1 MRKRSLSRRLR
12 RWWVVSSLSVLLGGA
27 GTAQAQ
33 VEDIVLDYATYN
45 PVGLIL
51 KEQGFLEEELAE
63 DGINVRWVQS
73 LGSNKA
79 LEFLNAGSLDF
90 GSTYAAASLVG
101 FANGNPIRVVY
112 TYTRPD
118 GVALVRGANSEIE
131 SVEELAG
138 KRVAVTRG
146 TDPHIFLIRAL
157 AKHGLTEQD
166 INSVLLQHPDGRT
179 ALARGD
185 VDAWAALDPLTAAAE
200 LENGAVPFYKDP
212 ELSTWG
218 FLNVRE
224 EFAQEHPE
232 LVTRVLAAYERAREY
247 ALENPQEVV
256 DVLVSVARLPKEIIE
271 RQLTREDFT
280 NSEVGDAQR
289 QFVLEAGQ
297 ALQGIGAI
305 EASVDI
311 DETVDALLDP
321 SFLLAVD
328 E

>member
-1 MRKRSLSRRLR
+1 MRKISLSRRLR

-328 E
+328 D